1 MDYAHRQGVRHN
13 DLKPANILVNQ
24 DGQPKLLDFGIAALP
39 GEVSQ
44 GYTPR
49 YASREQKRGEPLD
62 ERSDVYSLGSVL
74 SELVAGERK
83 PADLANLLAKGAGRY
98 AGRKVSHAAAIG
110 GRNQELYWLGDPWRR
125 TTGECS
131 TGQESSRR
139 GTAGGWRRWPCR
151 SSWRALRGP
160 RARSRCRRRRMWN
173 G

>member
-83 PADLANLLAKGAGRY
+83 PADLANLLARAQAATPDERY
-98 AGRKVSHAAAIG
+98 RTPQQLAAEI
-110 GRNQELYWLGDPWRR
+110 RNF
-125 TTGECS
+125 TG
-131 TGQESSRR
+131 
-139 GTAGGWRRWPCR
+139 
-151 SSWRALRGP
+151 
-160 RARSRCRRRRMWN
+160 
-173 G
+173 